1 MSNTNKLINILLLV
15 IVITVIL
22 FVSSP
27 VLNNIHTN
35 NDLDIKYNEY
45 VKLNDSLNNEIR
57 ILNETTKRLNI
68 VIDSSRSNIKIIER
82 IKYEKINNIKKTV
95 EIKKSIFVSP
105 SNSMPYFLKNSII
118 SSFDCFL
125 K

>member
-15 IVITVIL
+15 IIITVIL

-27 VLNNIHTN
+27 VLNSIHTN

-45 VKLNDSLNNEIR
+45 IKLNDSLNNEIR

-82 IKYEKINNIKKTV
+82 IKYEKINNIDNLTPDS
-95 EIKKSIFVSP
+95 ILSILTNYLSAKS
-105 SNSMPYFLKNSII
+105 K
-118 SSFDCFL
+118 DR
-125 K
+125 